1 MKAIYFKKYALVW
14 LPAIDFTPGI
24 YEYYFLPTIVYI
36 NDHNKKFKSFSL
48 YIWKWPI
55 ISIIKTV

>member
-14 LPAIDFTPGI
+14 LPAIDFTPGV
-24 YEYYFLPTIVYI
+24 YEHYIFPTVVFI
-36 NDHNKKFKSFSL
+36 NDHTKKFMSL
-48 YIWKWPI
+48 TFYIWKWAI